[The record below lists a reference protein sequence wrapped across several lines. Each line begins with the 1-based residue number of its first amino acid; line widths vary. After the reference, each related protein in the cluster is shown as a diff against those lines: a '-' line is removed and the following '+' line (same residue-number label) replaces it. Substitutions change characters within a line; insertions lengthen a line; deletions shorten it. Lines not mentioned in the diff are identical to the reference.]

1 MSYNVLDLK
10 AEVEAELAEGYEPRR
25 LAKKAFRIYSEQG
38 RDLEP
43 ALDTAVMR
51 LTRKF
56 HQASPRQSR
65 RRQLVDFLFDR
76 LTVALVAGQNR
87 FALA

>member
-51 LTRKF
+51 LMAMEEGPEF
-56 HQASPRQSR
+56 ELSEAEILELLS
-65 RRQLVDFLFDR
+65 QL
-76 LTVALVAGQNR
+76 
-87 FALA
+87 